1 MSSAGDVSLPKK
13 AVISTTAI
21 TEDSAATPVVIKQ
34 IKAANAAL
42 EDVDNVNTP
51 EEEENEENEG
61 DNDEDL
67 KEVGPIFSTG
77 QEANLGDAPHESATS
92 PTFEKEKATL
102 KALPKVDK
110 SVQAEAA
117 KASTSTFS
125 LDPELLKFY
134 LQQEEFVSE
143 MEKSLTTCFKCNF
156 KWLRVLPAMATSD
169 GGVPSLKKPIESEEE
184 LIQRQKELVKRE
196 EAVIEQV
203 KSSGSGFGPI
213 TSDPSAPLR
222 SDSFEQLIRDTTG
235 GGEGSGG
242 SAVEVDAAQVVH
254 RKVFIFYAAL
264 VVAIAVLLANKYFF

>member
-1 MSSAGDVSLPKK
+1 M

-51 EEEENEENEG
+51 EEEEDEENEG

-110 SVQAEAA
+110 S
-117 KASTSTFS
+117 
-125 LDPELLKFY
+125 LLKFY

-143 MEKSLTTCFKCNF
+143 MEKSLTTCCKCNF

-242 SAVEVDAAQVVH
+242 SSVEVDAVQVAH